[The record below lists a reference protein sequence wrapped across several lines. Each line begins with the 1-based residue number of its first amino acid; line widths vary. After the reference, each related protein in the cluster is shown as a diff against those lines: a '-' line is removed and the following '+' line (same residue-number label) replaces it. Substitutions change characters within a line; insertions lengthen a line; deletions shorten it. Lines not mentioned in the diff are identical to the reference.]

1 MYDKSSTNPH
11 SFNSSLTNVPR
22 RKKNNSNTFGVK
34 VKRAQ
39 LSDPAELFVVPKMKS
54 GINFDEDERT

>member
-1 MYDKSSTNPH
+1 MISQAQTH
-11 SFNSSLTNVPR
+11 IHLILLWLMSLDV
-22 RKKNNSNTFGVK
+22 KKNNSNTFGVK

>member
-1 MYDKSSTNPH
+1 M
-11 SFNSSLTNVPR
+11 SLDV
-22 RKKNNSNTFGVK
+22 KKNNSNTFGVK